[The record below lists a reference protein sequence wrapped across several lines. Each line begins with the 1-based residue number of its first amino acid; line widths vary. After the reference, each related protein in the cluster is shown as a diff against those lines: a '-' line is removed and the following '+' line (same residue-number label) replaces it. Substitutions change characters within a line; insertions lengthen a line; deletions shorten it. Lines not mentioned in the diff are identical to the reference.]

1 MGNSIVYS
9 HTAEVP
15 NEWAVVYGRIVRV
28 ANLSDDC
35 GAEGCGGDNVPLI
48 IIAEPYNIHGLR
60 DDATPLP
67 EDQVTTIGFESSV
80 G

>member
-1 MGNSIVYS
+1 
-9 HTAEVP
+9 
-15 NEWAVVYGRIVRV
+15 VRV
-28 ANLSDDC
+28 ANLSEDC

-67 EDQVTTIGFESSV
+67 QDK
-80 G
+80 